1 MKISF
6 WLFAALT
13 GLCIASADGRQQASQ
28 LNESLAYSR
37 LVAASGLPTVTSSQC
52 YSAQGDW
59 IERDKADKEGGPY
72 WYQRVSTEELARM
85 ASLSNACATE
95 AVGHERPNATSVG
108 AFVARA
114 SQFHY
119 VMLTRAETVL
129 HNHGLVEE
137 FLLQP

>member
-1 MKISF
+1 MKLAFCLLII
-6 WLFAALT
+6 AV
-13 GLCIASADGRQQASQ
+13 LCIAHGQQQAQ
-28 LNESLAYSR
+28 LNESLAYAR
-37 LVAASGLPTVTSSQC
+37 LVAASKQPTVTAAQC

-59 IERDKADKEGGPY
+59 QERDKADKEGGPY

-108 AFVARA
+108 AFVART

-119 VMLTRAETVL
+119 VMLNRAETVL
-129 HNHGLVEE
+129 HNHALVEE
-137 FLLQP
+137 YLLQP